1 MTQVKSLT
9 FDLKH
14 TGLLRAR
21 ATARH
26 FSPHLHSTHS
36 IVLIKSGA
44 ARIQSARWT
53 KVVGAGDVF
62 FFNPFEVHAAE
73 DIREPVEYET
83 LYPSKEF
90 ISGCIAEGNGSD
102 TINIQSDVIS
112 PTRQTRELA
121 EALSAPLTDNRA
133 IEEALGNLLRTCVFS
148 TESRD
153 SSFRSV
159 AFRACSFIRDNYSL
173 SMRTN
178 DLAIKIG
185 VHQSH
190 FIRAFKAA
198 TGIAPQLY
206 IRQVR
211 VAKAHDL
218 ICAGLDLSD
227 VAQIVGF
234 CDQAHL
240 TREFKKVFG
249 VPPGALSRHISI
261 ACRQKARRPGI

>member
-1 MTQVKSLT
+1 MK
-9 FDLKH
+9 FDLEH

-36 IVLIKSGA
+36 IVLIKSGT
-44 ARIQSARWT
+44 ARIQSARWN
-53 KVVGAGDVF
+53 KIVGAGDVF

-73 DIREPVEYET
+73 DIREPVEFET

-90 ISGCIAEGNGSD
+90 ISECIAEGNGGD

-112 PTRQTRELA
+112 RTRQTRELA
-121 EALSAPLTDNRA
+121 EALSAPLTDNTA
-133 IEEALGNLLRTCVFS
+133 IEETLRNLLQTCVFS
-148 TESRD
+148 TESRN
-153 SSFRSV
+153 SNTMSV

-178 DLAIKIG
+178 DLALRIG
-185 VHQSH
+185 VHKSH

-198 TGIAPQLY
+198 TGIAPQGY

-211 VAKAHDL
+211 VAKAHGL

-227 VAQIVGF
+227 VAQSVGF

-249 VPPGALSRHISI
+249 VPPGALSRHVSISF
-261 ACRQKARRPGI
+261 RQKGRCPDT